1 MTAAPRGAIL
11 GPMDEGLVIAT
22 WWSYADA
29 DRTALTVVVVLVAL
43 AAAVYVGWRI
53 AGTARGRKRR

>member
-1 MTAAPRGAIL
+1 
-11 GPMDEGLVIAT
+11 MDEGLVIAT

-43 AAAVYVGWRI
+43 AAAAYVGWRL
-53 AGTARGRKRR
+53 AGIARGRKRR